1 MKQHI
6 LAILNDLVTSMKDQ
20 SRRYHQMIIP
30 IIASS
35 VEPSSEN
42 QVYLLENAMELWGSI
57 LVHTAHPASQETISL
72 AQYLFP
78 LYESASE
85 SLRKALEITETYVK
99 LIPEHYLSVA
109 PALLTPLV
117 PLLTTTKHEAACL
130 VTQLVELLIR
140 TAEYTGGP
148 QAVANLTD
156 HLVATN
162 FIQTLLNGIQSA
174 YSAHQTTGPNRVTS
188 SIHGLVET
196 ASFSVIARLIL
207 ASPQVFLSALQVA
220 FPQDT
225 LENNISRLLT
235 EWFSHFDNIGDPT
248 SNKLSCLAL
257 TALLEANQPWILSR
271 IQELMTVWTDVITDL
286 VDQETGSDSLIY
298 WDMESLKLPGP
309 EAPAEERSR
318 KLAYADP
325 VRRLDIK
332 VFVRQKL
339 EAAVAASGG
348 REAFEQNWLVHVD
361 ADVVR
366 DFRALGV
373 V

>member
-1 MKQHI
+1 
-6 LAILNDLVTSMKDQ
+6 
-20 SRRYHQMIIP
+20 MIIP

-35 VEPSSEN
+35 VEPSSETR
-42 QVYLLENAMELWGSI
+42 VYLLEDAMELWGSI

-85 SLRKALEITETYVK
+85 TLRKALEITETYVK

-109 PALLTPLV
+109 TALLTPLV

-156 HLVATN
+156 HLFATN
-162 FIQTLLNGIQSA
+162 FIPTLLDGIQSA

-188 SIHGLVET
+188 SIHGLIET

-207 ASPQVFLSALQVA
+207 ASPQIFLSALEA
-220 FPQDT
+220 GLPQDT

-235 EWFSHFDNIGDPT
+235 EWFSHFDNIGDPI

-271 IQELMTVWTDVITDL
+271 LQELMTVWTDVITEL
-286 VDQETGSDSLIY
+286 IDQETGSDSLIY

-325 VRRLDIK
+325 VRRLDTK

-339 EAAVAASGG
+339 EATVAANGG
-348 REAFEQNWLVHVD
+348 REAFEQNWLIHVD
-361 ADVVR
+361 EDVVR
-366 DFRALGV
+366 GFKALGV